1 MPKDIMQANEYWKGN
16 GHFLGK
22 KSQKVADKRDSI
34 PQNRLMLMDLEIDE
48 KGGKVK
54 GSSHNVF
61 AIAYGVDSLCKYG
74 VGTKDK
80 AGYKGY

>member
-1 MPKDIMQANEYWKGN
+1 MPKDVVQANEYWKGN

-22 KSQKVADKRDSI
+22 KSQKVAYKRDSI
-34 PQNRLMLMDLEIDE
+34 PQNRLTLMGLEIEE

-54 GSSHNVF
+54 GSSQNIF
-61 AIAYGVDSLCKYG
+61 AIAYGVDSLCKDG
-74 VGTKDK
+74 VSTKDK